1 MPAANIVK
9 LGFPRPDLVGRED
22 RPAGLGV
29 RLDPARLARLGGSGG
44 LHPTLRLGDG
54 RAQFR
59 PLKDGLHQARARPA
73 RLLPGGG
80 GRLGEGRAGQRLRD
94 DQPGRKRGA
103 AENSGVRCPHQHSL
117 SQFRRRAK
125 QPYKQPYMQ
134 PIGQWR
140 SECLAAYYGSN
151 ETAGLPLMET
161 KPMAPDD
168 QAPNEAPLSEDKP
181 RRGPGRPRKT
191 QAAGEPAAKSGR
203 PAKAPRKARA
213 KPAPVV
219 TGNGPAE
226 QQPPA
231 TKPAPAAQKPAP
243 AGAGPASGEAAPS
256 HRLPDFDALALNL
269 ARLTSE
275 SAKALAAYI
284 RPLQE
289 GKTNPDMT
297 EHVEDAVKTFGHVAE
312 YWLSDPARAMDAQT
326 RLTSELIAL
335 WGATFRR
342 FSGEQVAPVAEPDPA
357 DRRFADPE
365 WKANPL
371 FDFLRQAYAIATH
384 WANDM
389 VEKAD
394 VDPATR
400 EKAAFYLRQV
410 AGALSPSNFIGTNP
424 ELLRAT
430 LAENAENLV
439 RGMKMLAEDIEAG
452 KGALKI
458 RQSDATKFELG
469 RDMATTPGKVVFRND
484 LMELIQYA
492 PTTPQ
497 VYKRPLLITPPWIN
511 KFYVLD
517 LNPEKSFV
525 RWCVDQGL
533 TVFVI
538 SWVNPDER
546 HANKS
551 FEDYIREGVFAA
563 LDAIE
568 AATGERNVTAIGY
581 CVGGTLLSIA
591 LTLMAATGD
600 KRISSATLFTTQTDF
615 TDAGDLKLF
624 VDSARIGA
632 LEEKMRQTGY
642 LEGAKMA
649 SAFNMLRPNE
659 LIWGYVVNNYL
670 KGKEPM
676 PFDLLTWNSDS
687 TRMPAAN
694 HSFYL
699 RNCYLD
705 NTLARGEMT
714 MAGHRLDLK
723 SVTIPIY
730 ELAAREDHI
739 APARSV
745 FTGAKLFGGEVRYV
759 LAGSGHIAGVVNPPA
774 KPKYQYWLGEQPR
787 EGLEYEDWLTRA
799 VEHKGSWWPDWVE
812 WIAAQAPQKVPAR
825 TPGEGKLNPLCDAPG
840 EYVRVKA

>member
-1 MPAANIVK
+1 
-9 LGFPRPDLVGRED
+9 
-22 RPAGLGV
+22 
-29 RLDPARLARLGGSGG
+29 
-44 LHPTLRLGDG
+44 
-54 RAQFR
+54 
-59 PLKDGLHQARARPA
+59 
-73 RLLPGGG
+73 
-80 GRLGEGRAGQRLRD
+80 
-94 DQPGRKRGA
+94 
-103 AENSGVRCPHQHSL
+103 
-117 SQFRRRAK
+117 
-125 QPYKQPYMQ
+125 
-134 PIGQWR
+134 
-140 SECLAAYYGSN
+140 
-151 ETAGLPLMET
+151 
-161 KPMAPDD
+161 MAPDD
-168 QAPNEAPLSEDKP
+168 QAPPTSAPAAAAP
-181 RRGPGRPRKT
+181 ARRGPGRPRKT
-191 QAAGEPAAKSGR
+191 PAGQPATGTA
-203 PAKAPRKARA
+203 RKRRA
-213 KPAPVV
+213 KPASAIAEKK
-219 TGNGPAE
+219 PAE
-226 QQPPA
+226 Q
-231 TKPAPAAQKPAP
+231 APKAP
-243 AGAGPASGEAAPS
+243 EAPEAPKAP
-256 HRLPDFDALALNL
+256 LPDFDALALNL
-269 ARLTSE
+269 ARLTTE
-275 SAKALAAYI
+275 GAKALAAYM
-284 RPLQE
+284 RPIQE
-289 GKTNPDMT
+289 GRTNPDMA

-312 YWLSDPARAMDAQT
+312 YWLSDPARALDAQT

-335 WGATFRR
+335 WGSTFRR
-342 FSGEQVAPVAEPDPA
+342 FSGEEVSPVAEPDPA

-365 WKANPL
+365 WKTNPL

-389 VEKAD
+389 VEQAE

-400 EKAAFYLRQV
+400 DKAAFYLRQV
-410 AGALSPSNFIGTNP
+410 AGAISPSNFIGTNP

-430 LAENAENLV
+430 LSENAENLV

-469 RDMATTPGKVVFRND
+469 RDMATTPGKVIFRND

-492 PTTPQ
+492 PATPD
-497 VYKRPLLITPPWIN
+497 VYARPLLITPPWIN

-525 RWCVDQGL
+525 RWCVEQGL

-546 HANKS
+546 HAQKS

-568 AATGERNVTAIGY
+568 AATGEREVTAIGY

-591 LTLMAATGD
+591 LALMAATGD
-600 KRISSATLFTTQTDF
+600 KRIASATLFTTQTDF

-659 LIWGYVVNNYL
+659 LIWGYFVNNYL

-723 SVTIPIY
+723 AVTIPIY

-745 FTGAKLFGGEVRYV
+745 FTGAKMFGGEVRYV

-787 EGLEYEDWLTRA
+787 EGVEYEDWLARA
-799 VEHKGSWWPDWVE
+799 NEHKGSWWPDWMQ
-812 WIAAQAPQKVPAR
+812 WIAAQAPRKVPAR
-825 TPGEGKLNPLCDAPG
+825 TPGEGKLKALCDAPG

>member
-1 MPAANIVK
+1 
-9 LGFPRPDLVGRED
+9 
-22 RPAGLGV
+22 
-29 RLDPARLARLGGSGG
+29 
-44 LHPTLRLGDG
+44 
-54 RAQFR
+54 
-59 PLKDGLHQARARPA
+59 
-73 RLLPGGG
+73 
-80 GRLGEGRAGQRLRD
+80 
-94 DQPGRKRGA
+94 
-103 AENSGVRCPHQHSL
+103 
-117 SQFRRRAK
+117 
-125 QPYKQPYMQ
+125 
-134 PIGQWR
+134 
-140 SECLAAYYGSN
+140 
-151 ETAGLPLMET
+151 
-161 KPMAPDD
+161 MAPDD
-168 QAPNEAPLSEDKP
+168 QAPPTSAPAAAAP
-181 RRGPGRPRKT
+181 ARRGPGRPRKT
-191 QAAGEPAAKSGR
+191 PAGQPATGTA
-203 PAKAPRKARA
+203 RKRRA
-213 KPAPVV
+213 KPASAIAEKK
-219 TGNGPAE
+219 PAE
-226 QQPPA
+226 Q
-231 TKPAPAAQKPAP
+231 APKAP
-243 AGAGPASGEAAPS
+243 EAPEAPKAP
-256 HRLPDFDALALNL
+256 LPDFDALALNL
-269 ARLTSE
+269 ARLTTE
-275 SAKALAAYI
+275 GAKALAAYM
-284 RPLQE
+284 RPIQE
-289 GKTNPDMT
+289 GRTNPDMA

-312 YWLSDPARAMDAQT
+312 YWLSDPARALDAQT

-335 WGATFRR
+335 WGSTFRR
-342 FSGEQVAPVAEPDPA
+342 FSGEEVRPVAEPDPA

-365 WKANPL
+365 WKTNPL

-389 VEKAD
+389 VEQAE

-400 EKAAFYLRQV
+400 DKAAFYLRQV
-410 AGALSPSNFIGTNP
+410 AGAISPSNFIGTNP

-430 LAENAENLV
+430 LSENAENLV

-469 RDMATTPGKVVFRND
+469 RDMATTPGKVIFRND

-492 PTTPQ
+492 PATPD
-497 VYKRPLLITPPWIN
+497 VYARPLLITPPWIN

-525 RWCVDQGL
+525 RWCVEQGL

-546 HANKS
+546 HAQKS

-568 AATGERNVTAIGY
+568 AATGEREVTAIGY

-591 LTLMAATGD
+591 LALMAATGD
-600 KRISSATLFTTQTDF
+600 KRIASATLFTTQTDF

-659 LIWGYVVNNYL
+659 LIWGYFVNNYL

-723 SVTIPIY
+723 AVTIPIY

-745 FTGAKLFGGEVRYV
+745 FTGAKMFGGEVRYV

-787 EGLEYEDWLTRA
+787 EGVEYEDWLARA
-799 VEHKGSWWPDWVE
+799 NEHKGSWWPDWMQ
-812 WIAAQAPQKVPAR
+812 WIAAQAPRKVPAR
-825 TPGEGKLNPLCDAPG
+825 TPGEGKLKALCDAPG